1 MKNKFHFTFKNLESQ
16 YKTALDLGYSFLTCL
31 DYSKNKNNLSKLTI
45 VNRVDI
51 DLSVKRMAELDDLF
65 STKITTLFSNID
77 NIEKSVRESDLVI
90 GAVLI
95 PGAKAPKLV
104 SREMI
109 SQMSKGSV
117 VIDIAV
123 DQGGCIE
130 TCKPTTHE
138 EPTFV
143 VDGVTHYC
151 VANMPGAVA
160 QTSTYALTNVTL
172 RYAQMIAKLGVE
184 EACKKDEALKLG
196 LNIYKGDLV
205 YKQIADDLN
214 LPYTALKL

>member
-1 MKNKFHFTFKNLESQ
+1 
-16 YKTALDLGYSFLTCL
+16 
-31 DYSKNKNNLSKLTI
+31 
-45 VNRVDI
+45 
-51 DLSVKRMAELDDLF
+51 MAELDDLF
-65 STKITTLFSNID
+65 STKITTLYSNIE

-109 SQMSKGSV
+109 STMGKGSV

-130 TCKPTTHE
+130 TCRPTTHQ

-172 RYAQMIAKLGVE
+172 GYARMIAKFGVE
-184 EACKKDEALKLG
+184 KACLQDKALKFG

-205 YKQIADDLN
+205 YDQVAKDLD
-214 LPYTALKL
+214 LPYTELKL